1 MIKPSDSV
9 EMLLEKYPGINSFL
23 MKRGIHCI
31 QCGEPVWKTLEEL
44 VNEKGLDIKK
54 IVSELN
60 RHYRHYGDQQN

>member
-9 EMLLEKYPGINSFL
+9 EELLEKYPGINTFL

-44 VNEKGLDIKK
+44 IREKGLDMEK
-54 IVSELN
+54 IISELN
-60 RHYRHYGDQQN
+60 QHYRDHGE

>member
-9 EMLLEKYPGINSFL
+9 EELLEKYTGINTFL

-44 VNEKGLDIKK
+44 IIEKGLDMEK
-54 IVSELN
+54 IISELN
-60 RHYRHYGDQQN
+60 QHYRDRGE